1 MSNIDD
7 RKFACFRRLALAI
20 ACIAILA
27 GAVEIGLTAP
37 AIADDTAVDAQL
49 KKIVTQLQSQE
60 KQLADQERRLKR
72 QQDDLAAQAA
82 LIASQRQELAQLR
95 GADSQHVEVST
106 IDASGGITVDSRNAS
121 SSSTEAG
128 RADATRNAKLISEQI
143 VGPATA
149 ASDTLSTKR
158 IASASL
164 ATEKPNFLMS
174 PLQLSQNQNT
184 PVTSD
189 NTPSSPVGEAPSQ
202 GSTVTEAQANEVVQS
217 LPVGLAVLTP
227 PQHFIFSPSVEYTQ
241 TTNDQL
247 VYEGVVIVPGVDLG
261 EITASTDDRSIISA
275 VADVRYGIFNHFEVE
290 ARVPYTFSDDRATL
304 LTQGPNSS
312 ATQSM
317 YISNNGFGDIQLAGR
332 YQINDGL
339 DDWPV
344 FVANA
349 VVKTDTGLGPFDVAR
364 NSAGIAEQ
372 VAIGSGF
379 WAIQGGFSALKVSD
393 PAVLYA
399 SANYI
404 YQIPKD
410 VNKTIGGVYVG
421 NVDPSNA
428 VSAAFGFGFAVNSTF
443 SFSLGYEHSFV
454 FPQETELGGT
464 QQQTT
469 SLEVGALTMGMAYRL
484 APNMSLNS
492 NFEFGVTHDAPNMHV
507 VFSLPISY

>member
-1 MSNIDD
+1 LLILAVHRPRLDGYKAVQQRVLKGLMSNIDD

-227 PQHFIFSPSVEYTQ
+227 
-241 TTNDQL
+241 L
-247 VYEGVVIVPGVDLG
+247 
-261 EITASTDDRSIISA
+261 SI
-275 VADVRYGIFNHFEVE
+275 
-290 ARVPYTFSDDRATL
+290 
-304 LTQGPNSS
+304 
-312 ATQSM
+312 
-317 YISNNGFGDIQLAGR
+317 
-332 YQINDGL
+332 
-339 DDWPV
+339 
-344 FVANA
+344 
-349 VVKTDTGLGPFDVAR
+349 
-364 NSAGIAEQ
+364 
-372 VAIGSGF
+372 
-379 WAIQGGFSALKVSD
+379 
-393 PAVLYA
+393 
-399 SANYI
+399 
-404 YQIPKD
+404 
-410 VNKTIGGVYVG
+410 
-421 NVDPSNA
+421 
-428 VSAAFGFGFAVNSTF
+428 
-443 SFSLGYEHSFV
+443 SFSH
-454 FPQETELGGT
+454 P
-464 QQQTT
+464 
-469 SLEVGALTMGMAYRL
+469 R
-484 APNMSLNS
+484 S
-492 NFEFGVTHDAPNMHV
+492 NIHKRQM
-507 VFSLPISY
+507 ISWCTRV